1 MRGERFCVLVLR
13 SLLLDDDDDEEL
25 KTFKSSKPKTKRCP
39 KKEKRKSNMMNG
51 KVCVLFSLLPMWF
64 GQGTSP
70 VFSMQQIF
78 LTSSTVP
85 FCTQKTKRKIKSC
98 VSSPIMF
105 PISSLYQIIK
115 SISGISMEF
124 RCCC

>member
-1 MRGERFCVLVLR
+1 
-13 SLLLDDDDDEEL
+13 
-25 KTFKSSKPKTKRCP
+25 
-39 KKEKRKSNMMNG
+39 
-51 KVCVLFSLLPMWF
+51 LFSLLPMWF

-85 FCTQKTKRKIKSC
+85 FCTQKTKRKKISC

-105 PISSLYQIIK
+105 PISILYQIIE
-115 SISGISMEF
+115 SISGISIEF
-124 RCCC
+124 RCCCWWRWCSHTNLCLNLQAFKGQTGERDTHTHGGRERERERGGGGGGGGD